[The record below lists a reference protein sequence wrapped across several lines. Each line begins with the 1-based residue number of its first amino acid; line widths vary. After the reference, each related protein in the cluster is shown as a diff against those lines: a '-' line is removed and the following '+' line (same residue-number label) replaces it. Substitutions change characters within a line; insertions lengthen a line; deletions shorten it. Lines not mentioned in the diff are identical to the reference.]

1 MTAGFLAGALLGALD
16 LFTMTLM
23 ARKAA
28 GLGVA
33 RASRLVRWGTLL
45 RFAGTF
51 GGLLLGAATLRQ
63 PAFLCMAG
71 AYVVVRLGGLF
82 VIASRTRASANGG
95 KPLPARADR
104 GSDR

>member
-16 LFTMTLM
+16 LFTMTFM

-33 RASRLVRWGTLL
+33 RVSRLVRWGTLL
-45 RFAGTF
+45 RFACIFT
-51 GGLLLGAATLRQ
+51 GLLLGAATLRQ
-63 PAFLCMAG
+63 PVFLRMAG

-82 VIASRTRASANGG
+82 VIVSRARASANGG